1 MRREGRPKKA
11 DVPCPIPECT
21 SMRAANQLPDFS
33 VVVWIRVSE
42 RFDALRS
49 ELLSLAAEEP
59 YETTQHQGMADFHW
73 GFDDII
79 DARGLAEAF
88 TNIAQ
93 HPEVVVLRIMSR
105 VNAAE
110 SISFKDERVTRH

>member
-1 MRREGRPKKA
+1 
-11 DVPCPIPECT
+11 V
-21 SMRAANQLPDFS
+21 RAAIQLPDFS
-33 VVVWIRVSE
+33 VVVWIRVGE

-59 YETTQHQGMADFHW
+59 YEMSQYQEMADFHW
-73 GFDDII
+73 GFDDIG

-88 TNIAQ
+88 TKIAQ
-93 HPEVVVLRIMSR
+93 HPEIVVLRIMSR

-110 SISFKDERVTRH
+110 SISFKDDRVSLH

>member
-1 MRREGRPKKA
+1 MVITEQ
-11 DVPCPIPECT
+11 T
-21 SMRAANQLPDFS
+21 NMRAAIQLPDFS
-33 VVVWIRVSE
+33 VIVWIKVSE

-59 YETTQHQGMADFHW
+59 YEMTQYQGMADFHW
-73 GFDDII
+73 GFDNIG

-88 TNIAQ
+88 TKIAQ

-105 VNAAE
+105 LDAAE
-110 SISFKDERVTRH
+110 SISFKDERVSRH

>member
-1 MRREGRPKKA
+1 
-11 DVPCPIPECT
+11 
-21 SMRAANQLPDFS
+21 MRAAIHLPDFS
-33 VVVWIRVSE
+33 VVVWIRVGE

-59 YETTQHQGMADFHW
+59 YEMSQYQGMADFHW
-73 GFDDII
+73 GFDDIG

-88 TNIAQ
+88 TKIAQ

-110 SISFKDERVTRH
+110 SISFKDDRGSLH